1 MITPQVCMLSSER
14 LGCGRL
20 AVTGEG
26 EAVLGAPGV
35 DHLARDHL
43 EVAPRPVPAASI
55 SGAHRAICG
64 AQQSYC
70 TAYPLALEN
79 IRPLLPGSLVIQQQ
93 LCPVEG
99 CGASS
104 FIGRTRTRPN
114 GPARLRTCAR
124 VTP

>member
-1 MITPQVCMLSSER
+1 MACALCRGTGLALSTC
-14 LGCGRL
+14 CGRVPES
-20 AVTGEG
+20 AEG
-26 EAVLGAPGV
+26 QAG
-35 DHLARDHL
+35 
-43 EVAPRPVPAASI
+43 SI